1 MKLKKSTSPPFFF
14 RFLAIFKY
22 LHILWN
28 MLERVYIR
36 NKYDKYD
43 INMINMTKYDKYD
56 KYDKNSSY

>member
-28 MLERVYIR
+28 MLKTVYIR

-43 INMINMTKYDKYD
+43 INNKYDKYD
-56 KYDKNSSY
+56 INDKYDK